1 MQVCSRKTALRS
13 LHTRCMLTHTRPHVP
28 FGSAAANVNE
38 AELELSDGADT
49 EEVRRELVRRFPD
62 LQEIMPSCALA
73 RNAGVWPLMKLCP
86 APYEYRQFSARRD
99 CCRALPS
106 ASCSLSS
113 RALCMCARSV
123 Y

>member
-1 MQVCSRKTALRS
+1 MQVCSRETALRS

-73 RNAGVWPLMKLCP
+73 RNAGVWPLIP

-113 RALCMCARSV
+113 RACACARSV
-123 Y
+123 C